1 MSSIHAA
8 AAAVA
13 PRPPP
18 PPLGRPSYADI
29 GSPTSPRRR
38 DHVPQP
44 PSLTTSLT
52 GLQLQGS
59 GLFGGMSTPTTS
71 LSSPFSQVNPS
82 PYTPYTSSPAGA
94 LRGTSP
100 MASRHTGG
108 GTSAYNP
115 QEWVPVARS
124 PQVGAGSFPLAQQQ
138 QGGHTRQQQPS
149 DGKCRY
155 YSIVGTRLVALS
167 MDGMNCIDNLQTP
180 QPHLLTLRH
189 DKTHGQEQARAQS
202 SHLRRPHL
210 LYSLH
215 ITLLRVPPRESQQ
228 MLRIGGGIDLGKWT
242 RQ

>member
-1 MSSIHAA
+1 MSPIQAA
-8 AAAVA
+8 AAAATATA

-18 PPLGRPSYADI
+18 PPPGRPHYVGI

-52 GLQLQGS
+52 TLQVQGG

-82 PYTPYTSSPAGA
+82 PYTPYTSSPGGA

-100 MASRHTGG
+100 MASRHSGG
-108 GTSAYNP
+108 CTSAYNP
-115 QEWVPVARS
+115 QEWAPVARS
-124 PQVGAGSFPLAQQQ
+124 PQVGAASFPLVQQQ

-155 YSIVGTRLVALS
+155 YSIVRTCLGVFSVDS
-167 MDGMNCIDNLQTP
+167 MN
-180 QPHLLTLRH
+180 
-189 DKTHGQEQARAQS
+189 
-202 SHLRRPHL
+202 
-210 LYSLH
+210 
-215 ITLLRVPPRESQQ
+215 
-228 MLRIGGGIDLGKWT
+228 
-242 RQ
+242 